1 MHLFFNIMCP
11 LWGKYRVQEHGGE
24 TIIPFSGVLE
34 QKLVDMPED
43 EAAVYC
49 QENQTIRYFLVYT
62 VSLQL
67 SF

>member
-1 MHLFFNIMCP
+1 
-11 LWGKYRVQEHGGE
+11 
-24 TIIPFSGVLE
+24 VLE

-49 QENQTIRYFLVYT
+49 KENQTIRYFLVYT